1 MTMTPSARKVVLT
14 AHITSSVG
22 WLGAVLGFLALALT
36 GLASRDEHVV
46 RGVYV
51 SMNVMTWWAIVPL
64 SLLSFA
70 TGLVASLGTLWGLA
84 RHYWVLVKFGLTVV
98 ATPLLILHTRPIGW
112 MARAALSTEPIAPE
126 LMHLRAQFVF
136 DAAAA
141 TVVLLVATV
150 LSVYK
155 PRGLT
160 TFGSDDGGGATR

>member
-22 WLGAVLGFLALALT
+22 WLGVVLGFLALALT
-36 GLASRDEHVV
+36 GLASRDERVV

-51 SMNVMTWWAIVPL
+51 SMHVMTWWAIVPL
-64 SLLSFA
+64 SSLSFA
-70 TGLVASLGTLWGLA
+70 TGLLASLGTPWGLV
-84 RHYWVLVKFGLTVV
+84 RHYWVLVKLGLTLI
-98 ATPLLILHTRPIGW
+98 TIPLLILHTRPIGW
-112 MARAALSTEPIAPE
+112 MAQAALRVTPIAE
-126 LMHLRAQFVF
+126 ALMSLRAQLVF

-141 TVVLLVATV
+141 AVVLLVATV

-160 TFGSDDGGGATR
+160 PYGSENGGGTK